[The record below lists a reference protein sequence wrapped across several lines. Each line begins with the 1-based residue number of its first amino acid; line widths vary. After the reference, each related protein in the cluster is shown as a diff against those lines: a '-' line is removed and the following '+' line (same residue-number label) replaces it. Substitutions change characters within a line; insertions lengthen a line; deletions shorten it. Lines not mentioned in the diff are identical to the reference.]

1 MSVMKEMQFPV
12 SVRWRGGRL
21 AHADADGKERASAG
35 DAAGV
40 PRWPR
45 WPLEP

>member
-21 AHADADGKERASAG
+21 AHADADGKEPLQLATRRSS
-35 DAAGV
+35 
-40 PRWPR
+40 RWPR

>member
-21 AHADADGKERASAG
+21 ARADGREKEPLQLATPPESAVASPAT
-35 DAAGV
+35 
-40 PRWPR
+40 RR
-45 WPLEP
+45 